1 MAFVLASLKRIGPQ
15 GTLAPTLWN
24 YDALADANAT
34 IDTTGYFNAAADR
47 LRVKDL
53 IFVTNTTPPGGLFV
67 VSSNTRDL
75 TANPP
80 VAGVVDVNDALS
92 LGSTDTD

>member
-1 MAFVLASLKRIGPQ
+1 MAFVATALRRVTQ
-15 GTLAPTLWN
+15 GAPTIWT

-34 IDTTGYFNAAADR
+34 LDTSGYFSAAADK
-47 LRVKDL
+47 LKVKD
-53 IFVTNTTPPGGLFV
+53 IIMVTNTTPPGGIFV

-80 VAGVVDVNDALS
+80 VFGVVDINDALS